1 MDKRLVT
8 KTLGN
13 VVLLTFPNGSS
24 TQLSLITFKKTVYI
38 KKTSFP
44 PSFLQMHR
52 ERQAE
57 GISIVYSNEIH
68 HLGWEWGWREY
79 IPQLKIH
86 STLYCQ

>member
-24 TQLSLITFKKTVYI
+24 IQLYLITFKKTAYKNRHFLPPFYRYTEKDKEKVYLL
-38 KKTSFP
+38 S
-44 PSFLQMHR
+44 
-52 ERQAE
+52 
-57 GISIVYSNEIH
+57 SNEIH
-68 HLGWEWGWREY
+68 HLGGGGRIY

-86 STLYCQ
+86 STLYCQK